1 MSEKDWLIA
10 LWVGLIAISFSFDR
24 QFNQTKELIKEVKMD
39 CSKRK

>member
-10 LWVGLIAISFSFDR
+10 LWVCFIVTNLGLIN
-24 QFNQTKELIKEVKMD
+24 QFNETNKLIKEVKID